1 MGSTQQLSFKGLQEQ
16 DVSSDVNISAIPMQM
31 GAIPLFLLGDPLPW
45 MLKCVTGIY
54 DLRAE

>member
-54 DLRAE
+54 D